1 MGLGVRPACSMPWW
15 LCSLALLLYFSNLPF
30 PDLKADIIIVS
41 ILRDAVR
48 QGLQVV
54 MVVVRVIT
62 AAS

>member
-1 MGLGVRPACSMPWW
+1 M
-15 LCSLALLLYFSNLPF
+15 ALLLYFSNLPS

-41 ILRDAVR
+41 TLRDAVR
-48 QGLQVV
+48 QGLQMV

>member
-1 MGLGVRPACSMPWW
+1 M
-15 LCSLALLLYFSNLPF
+15 ALLLYFSNLPF